1 MPGPSDS
8 VQPGLEFEDLAC
20 TGALR
25 TRVIFENLGAD
36 EITEEWG
43 YPALEGGRAL
53 ALGAVLSENKGEEWD
68 GSKGCGEVVEGHST
82 THSGAQSR
90 LQKKVTDDKMS

>member
-36 EITEEWG
+36 EITEE
-43 YPALEGGRAL
+43 
-53 ALGAVLSENKGEEWD
+53 
-68 GSKGCGEVVEGHST
+68 
-82 THSGAQSR
+82 
-90 LQKKVTDDKMS
+90 

>member
-8 VQPGLEFEDLAC
+8 VQPGLEFEEMAC

-36 EITEEWG
+36 EITEEG
-43 YPALEGGRAL
+43 EYPALEGGRGL
-53 ALGAVLSENKGEEWD
+53 TLGVVLSETKGEE
-68 GSKGCGEVVEGHST
+68 
-82 THSGAQSR
+82 
-90 LQKKVTDDKMS
+90 